1 MSETDTR
8 RIPKPVW
15 IITWIAALTLLA
27 FTIVLAIKASGQAGL
42 GVEVYLTSPTGL
54 VHIHEEPSMYST
66 RVTIVSDGTLAIV
79 RDIEPVG
86 EVVWYFVE
94 VETGSGWVDETRLS
108 SEAP

>member
-1 MSETDTR
+1 MSGANEKP
-8 RIPKPVW
+8 IPKPVW
-15 IITWIAALTLLA
+15 IITWAVALVLLA
-27 FTIVLAIKASGQAGL
+27 FTIVLGITATGRAGL

-54 VHIHEEPSMYST
+54 VHVHEEPNMYST
-66 RVTIVSDGTLAIV
+66 RVTIVSSGTMAII

-108 SEAP
+108 SESP

>member
-1 MSETDTR
+1 MSGSNE
-8 RIPKPVW
+8 KPISKAVW
-15 IITWIAALTLLA
+15 IITWAVALTLLA
-27 FTIVLAIKASGQAGL
+27 ITIVLGIKATGRAGL

-54 VHIHEEPSMYST
+54 VHIHEEPNMYST
-66 RVTIVSDGTLAIV
+66 RVTIVSDGTLAII

-108 SEAP
+108 TEGP

>member
-1 MSETDTR
+1 MSGTENR
-8 RIPKPVW
+8 PIPKPVW

-42 GVEVYLTSPTGL
+42 GLEVYLTSPTGL
-54 VHIHEEPSMYST
+54 VHIHEEPSMYAS
-66 RVTIVSDGTLAIV
+66 RVTIVSDGTLAVI

-86 EVVWYFVE
+86 DTVWYFVE
-94 VETGSGWVDETRLS
+94 VETGAGWVDETRVS